1 MQLTLADYRDHVA
14 RIVGLDNSVAGD
26 QGLIDSWV
34 NEGYEDFVRR
44 TECMVL
50 WADLALTDGVDTY
63 TLPSGIMSIKEIV
76 NTGTSPPLERVT
88 LAELT
93 AMKRATSSSPARY
106 YATEGADMLVLYPA
120 PGAGESLTVWYVPA
134 VSPMSSPTSTPTS
147 VPAPF
152 HKAIEFY
159 ALARAGQFDQ
169 SQSSQFGT
177 FWLAAY
183 ENDVRECRKANR
195 QHGGQ
200 RTARLRLRKP
210 SFVSSD
216 RSVIRW

>member
-1 MQLTLADYRDHVA
+1 MQQTLTQYRDHVA

-26 QGLIDSWV
+26 QGLIDAWV

-50 WADLALTDGVDTY
+50 WADLALTEGVDTY
-63 TLPSGIMSIKEIV
+63 TLPAGIMSIKEIV

-88 LAELT
+88 LAELNT
-93 AMKRATSSSPARY
+93 MKRATASAPALY

-120 PGAGESLTVWYVPA
+120 PGAGESLTIWYVPTVTA
-134 VSPMSSPTSTPTS
+134 LSGGGDIPTA
-147 VPAPF
+147 VPAQF
-152 HKAIEFY
+152 HKSIEFY

-200 RTARLRLRKP
+200 RTARLRLKKP
-210 SFVSSD
+210 TWVSSD
-216 RSVIRW
+216 PSVIRW